1 MCLITLAWQAHPD
14 YALIVAAN
22 RDELHTRPTVPA
34 GPWHDQPRIFAGR
47 DLQDGGTW
55 MGVTT
60 TGRFAALTNFRG
72 PAPHKP
78 SARSRGHLVADF
90 LAGATSAEGYAR
102 EQAPRSMEY
111 NGFNLLLGDDQ
122 GLWYLADDGDGL
134 VSVARGVHALSNA
147 RLDTPWPKSTG
158 LAEVL
163 RGLIDRQAAE
173 DALAEQLFEALG
185 DTRPAS
191 DGALPETGVGV
202 ARERELSP
210 RKIIAPRYGTRSS
223 AVVLMAHD
231 RTIRFEERSFDALGR
246 VSGAV
251 QRRLRPSIDPPA

>member
-1 MCLITLAWQAHPD
+1 M
-14 YALIVAAN
+14 
-22 RDELHTRPTVPA
+22 
-34 GPWHDQPRIFAGR
+34 
-47 DLQDGGTW
+47 QDGGTW

-72 PAPHKP
+72 LPQHRP

-102 EQAPRSMEY
+102 EQAPRRMEY
-111 NGFNLLLGDDQ
+111 NGFNLLLGDTQD
-122 GLWYLADDGDGL
+122 LWYLADDGDGL
-134 VSVARGVHALSNA
+134 AAVAQGVHTLSNA

-158 LAEVL
+158 LADVL
-163 RGLIDRQAAE
+163 RGLIDRHATE

-185 DTRPAS
+185 DTRPAP

-223 AVVLMAHD
+223 AVVLIAHD

-246 VSGAV
+246 VTGAV
-251 QRRLRPSIDPPA
+251 KRQLKPPIDPPA